1 MAKLIIRHTAQGN
14 DPLTRAKDQLK
25 FYGMLLQGLSVRT
38 YPDVSQPLANTPVAE
53 GNPSYGSS
61 QVATGNCP
69 LGISRRGGETEDGVC
84 WITTREMTELI
95 ELFYTGCEQWSCNGD
110 TYFCQDKF

>member
-38 YPDVSQPLANTPVAE
+38 YPDVSQPLANMSQKGTHHTAHLKLQQEIAHWAYLEEEVKRKMVSA
-53 GNPSYGSS
+53 GSR
-61 QVATGNCP
+61 QG
-69 LGISRRGGETEDGVC
+69 R
-84 WITTREMTELI
+84 
-95 ELFYTGCEQWSCNGD
+95 
-110 TYFCQDKF
+110 